1 MTTIVDA
8 LPWNVLH
15 PFVFKHPRTALGD
28 GLKVRI
34 SSLQACNEMRL
45 TNLPLDLPLVGDPRA
60 PGLLLLDSNADKAEE
75 EGESTALSLLARL
88 ALGEA
93 DTAAV
98 VVVEVLDVV
107 VVAAKE

>member
-1 MTTIVDA
+1 
-8 LPWNVLH
+8 
-15 PFVFKHPRTALGD
+15 
-28 GLKVRI
+28 
-34 SSLQACNEMRL
+34 MRH

-60 PGLLLLDSNADKAEE
+60 PGLLDSNADKAEE

>member
-1 MTTIVDA
+1 
-8 LPWNVLH
+8 
-15 PFVFKHPRTALGD
+15 
-28 GLKVRI
+28 
-34 SSLQACNEMRL
+34 MRL

-60 PGLLLLDSNADKAEE
+60 PGLLLLDSNADKAE

>member
-1 MTTIVDA
+1 MTNIVDA

-15 PFVFKHPRTALGD
+15 PLAFIHPRTTLGD

-75 EGESTALSLLARL
+75 GESTALSLLARL